1 MIRYAVVLCAGL
13 FAAVVGA
20 CVQGHEPPPLHP
32 ALRHLNI
39 CTTLPIRG
47 VVSASFDPGTQTG
60 APSIS
65 TDQVPPNIVADIYT
79 AFSAAPASFKNQLC
93 SLASIYITPAPPS
106 CWYRHI
112 NVPTNRYIAL

>member
-32 ALRHLNI
+32 ALRHLNT

-47 VVSASFDPGTQTG
+47 VVSASFDPTTQTG
-60 APSIS
+60 APIIS
-65 TDQVPPNIVADIYT
+65 TTQVPPNIVADLYV
-79 AFSAAPASFKNQLC
+79 AFNAAPDTFKDLLC
-93 SLASIYITPAPPS
+93 SLAGIYITPAPHS
-106 CWYRHI
+106 WGYRDV
-112 NVPTNRYIAL
+112 NAPANR